1 LNGCRVGLGLLL
13 LAAAGKAGAQA
24 PPPVPQGPLVY
35 VVAPSESTKREAQRV
50 MRFCRWTD
58 TTALRDAD
66 MVLVMVRSSG
76 SSPMAPFYDSLKWL
90 VDEAASQ
97 LNESGPQFHAYLF
110 SIRKNLSLDQANHRS
125 YDVDAGS
132 NGELQRPRIRFGFAC
147 SSY

>member
-1 LNGCRVGLGLLL
+1 VLGLLL
-13 LAAAGKAGAQA
+13 LAVSGTARAQA
-24 PPPVPQGPLVY
+24 PAAAPQGPLVY
-35 VVAPSESTKREAQRV
+35 IVAPSGSTMKEAQRV

-90 VDEAASQ
+90 VDDASGQ
-97 LNESGPQFHAYLF
+97 LNESGAQYHAYLF
-110 SIRKNLSLDQANHRS
+110 SIRKDLALDQANHRS
-125 YDVDAGS
+125 YDVDPGDPS
-132 NGELQRPRIRFGFAC
+132 GPLRQPRFRFGFAC